1 MYSAYKL
8 NKQGDNI
15 QPWCTTFPIWNQ
27 SFVPCPILSVASWPA
42 YRFLER
48 QVRWSGLVFP
58 SLEEFSRVCC
68 DPHSQSLYHSQ
79 LRKTRY
85 ISGIPFLFLWS
96 SGCWQFDLC
105 FPLHFLNPAWRP
117 GSSWFT
123 YCWSLTWRTSR
134 ITLRPC
140 EMSATCAGVWAF
152 FGIAILWDWNENWPF
167 PILWPLQSYLCW
179 YSECSTLTAS
189 YFRIWNSSAEI
200 PSPSIAM
207 FVVVLPKVHLISHF
221 RMSGQNVS
229 DKPWSS
235 GEGNANHFSILA
247 LRTPWTYGQARR

>member
-1 MYSAYKL
+1 MYS
-8 NKQGDNI
+8 
-15 QPWCTTFPIWNQ
+15 
-27 SFVPCPILSVASWPA
+27 
-42 YRFLER
+42 
-48 QVRWSGLVFP
+48 FP
-58 SLEEFSRVCC
+58 SLEPVYCS
-68 DPHSQSLYHSQ
+68 
-79 LRKTRY
+79 
-85 ISGIPFLFLWS
+85 ISGSNCCFLTCIQISQEAGQVVWYSHLFKDFPKFVVIHKGFSAVNEAKAIFFWIPLLFLWS
-96 SGCWQFDLC
+96 NGCWQFDLC

-140 EMSATCAGVWAF
+140 EMSATCAGVWGF

-167 PILWPLQSYLCW
+167 PILWPLLSYLCW
-179 YSECSTLTAS
+179 YSECSTLTAF

-207 FVVVLPKVHLISHF
+207 FVVVLPKVHLISHS